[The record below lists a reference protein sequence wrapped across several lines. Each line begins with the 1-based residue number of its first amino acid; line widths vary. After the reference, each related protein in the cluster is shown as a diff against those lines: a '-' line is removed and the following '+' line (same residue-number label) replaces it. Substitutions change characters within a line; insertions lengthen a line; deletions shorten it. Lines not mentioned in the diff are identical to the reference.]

1 MFSLKSESSAF
12 SAQES
17 PAVNSRVKT
26 PTRAAFLKHW
36 KPRRRVPPRS
46 SPLSGLVGA
55 FAVACV
61 AALLT
66 VLPAQ
71 ARDLVREPVEFVLT
85 NDEFRAFL
93 GRDRI
98 RGQGFER
105 IMLLGDLPE
114 LGGGDI
120 FQAVHAP
127 GTLERTPNGDAAA
140 WRITVSLPVN
150 RNYSYRFYAVAGE
163 DKCIPGAEVPAS
175 PLFNAATSSVS
186 LGQKTVFFHSDGAD
200 PIIHWRQGT
209 ESFQELAMDENQAQ
223 VAGRPGEKRWVARF
237 GEANRE
243 VEFFLT
249 TGKGSKQELA
259 PGNYRTHLNRM
270 LVQDENLFTYIPAPQ
285 VSPTRRD
292 FDKNDPPALWSS
304 DLGEFRTYRVWLPR
318 GYDDHPDRHYPVIYA
333 HDGQWWFGDNPSS
346 GDKPNGTNA
355 WNQIDPKAR
364 TMSREVAQGRMRE
377 AIFVLV
383 DNIFESRTQDMLP
396 PYVNDCGFQGPVV
409 TGEGDLYRAFI
420 VSELMPFVD
429 SHYRTVSGPENTGTV
444 GLSFGGVAAFYH
456 GWDFV
461 DRKDRPLDFGRI
473 GSFSGSFWTCGLRP
487 KINEDPRRSDI
498 RVYFDSGV
506 QAKDNFLSNNRHY
519 RDRFA
524 RSDPPYEVENDI
536 RYKWYCGGQHV
547 GPHWKKR
554 LPKMMDFLFPGTEA
568 ADELPQRR
576 NRR

>member
-1 MFSLKSESSAF
+1 MNHSNRESSTAPP
-12 SAQES
+12 QES
-17 PAVNSRVKT
+17 LGFNARVKAPMPAT
-26 PTRAAFLKHW
+26 LMKCW
-36 KPRRRVPPRS
+36 KPSRRVR
-46 SPLSGLVGA
+46 PLSSALLSLMGT

-61 AALLT
+61 AAVLT

-71 ARDLVREPVEFVLT
+71 ARDLVRESVDFVIT
-85 NDEFRAFL
+85 HEDFRAFV

-98 RGQGFER
+98 GGFEPSGPER

-120 FQAVHAP
+120 PQAVFVP
-127 GTLERTPNGDAAA
+127 GTLEREPSGAPVA
-140 WRITVSLPVN
+140 WRVTVSLPVN
-150 RNYSYRFYAVAGE
+150 RNYSYRFYALLDG
-163 DKCIPGAEVPAS
+163 DKCIPAAAEPVS
-175 PLFNAATSSVS
+175 PVFNAATSNVS

-200 PIIHWRQGT
+200 PIIHWRQGS
-209 ESFQELAMDENQAQ
+209 EAFQELAMDEHSAP
-223 VAGRPGEKRWVARF
+223 VAGRPGETRWVARF

-304 DLGEFRTYRVWLPR
+304 VMDEFRHYRVWLPR
-318 GYDDHPDRHYPVIYA
+318 GYDDHPDRHYPTIYA

-346 GDKPNGTNA
+346 NA
-355 WNQIDPKAR
+355 WNQIDPKAK
-364 TMSREVAQGRMRE
+364 TISREVAQGRMQE

-383 DNIFESRTQDMLP
+383 DNNWESRTQDMLP
-396 PYVNDCGFQGPVV
+396 PYINDCGFKGPVV
-409 TGEGDLYRAFI
+409 TGEGDLYREFI
-420 VSELMPFVD
+420 VSELMPYID
-429 SHYRTVSGPENTGTV
+429 SQYRTLPGPENTGTV

-473 GSFSGSFWTCGLRP
+473 GSFSGSFWTCGLLP
-487 KINEDPRRSDI
+487 KINADSRRDDI
-498 RVYFDSGV
+498 RIYFDSG
-506 QAKDNFLSNNRHY
+506 AKDNFQSNLRLY
-519 RDRFA
+519 RDRFV
-524 RSDPPYEVENDI
+524 RSDPTYEVENDI

-554 LPKMMDFLFPGTEA
+554 LPQMMDFLFPGSEA

>member
-1 MFSLKSESSAF
+1 MFSLKSESLPF
-12 SAQES
+12 SAQKS
-17 PAVNSRVKT
+17 PAVNSRGKT

-36 KPRRRVPPRS
+36 KPSRRVR
-46 SPLSGLVGA
+46 PLSSALLSLMGT

-61 AALLT
+61 AAVLT

-71 ARDLVREPVEFVLT
+71 ARDLVREPVEFVIT
-85 NDEFRAFL
+85 HDEFRAFV
-93 GRDRI
+93 GRE
-98 RGQGFER
+98 GSGPGFEE
-105 IMLLGDLPE
+105 IHLLGDLPE
-114 LGGGDI
+114 LGGGEI
-120 FQAVHAP
+120 LQAIEVP
-127 GTLERTPNGDAAA
+127 PTRERDANGAVVE
-140 WRITVSLPVN
+140 WRVTVSLPVN
-150 RNYSYRFYAVAGE
+150 RDYSYQFSVVEYKPVNPLGP
-163 DKCIPGAEVPAS
+163 DICNPVGADPVS
-175 PLFNAATSSVS
+175 PVFNAATSSVS

-200 PIIHWRQGT
+200 PIIHWRQGS
-209 ESFQELAMDENQAQ
+209 EAFQELAMDEHSAP
-223 VAGRPGEKRWVARF
+223 VAGRPGEKRWVAQF

-249 TGKGSKQELA
+249 TAKGNRQELA
-259 PGNYRTHLNRM
+259 PGNYRTHLNSM

-304 DLGEFRTYRVWLPR
+304 VMDEFRHYRVWLPR
-318 GYDDHPDRHYPVIYA
+318 GYDDHPDRHYPTIYG

-346 GDKPNGTNA
+346 DA
-355 WNQIDPKAR
+355 WNQIDPKAK
-364 TMSREVAQGRMRE
+364 TISREVAQGRMQE

-383 DNIFESRTQDMLP
+383 DNIWESRTQDMLP
-396 PYVNDCGFQGPVV
+396 PYINDCGFQGPVV
-409 TGEGDLYRAFI
+409 TGEGDLYREFI
-420 VSELMPFVD
+420 VNELMPYID
-429 SHYRTVSGPENTGTV
+429 SHYRTLPGPENTGTV

-473 GSFSGSFWTCGLRP
+473 GSFSGSFWTCGLLP
-487 KINEDPRRSDI
+487 KINADSRRDDI

-506 QAKDNFLSNNRHY
+506 QAKDNFQSNLRLY
-519 RDRFA
+519 RDRFV
-524 RSDPPYEVENDI
+524 RSDPTYEVENDI

-554 LPKMMDFLFPGTEA
+554 LPQMMDFLFPGTEA